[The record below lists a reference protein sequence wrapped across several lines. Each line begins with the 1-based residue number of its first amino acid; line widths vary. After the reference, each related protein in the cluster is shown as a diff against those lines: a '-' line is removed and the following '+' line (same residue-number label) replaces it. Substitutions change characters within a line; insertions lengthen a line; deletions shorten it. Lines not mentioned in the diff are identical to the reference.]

1 MNEGVGMKSVTV
13 IAEDRVGLM
22 ADISYVL
29 GKSGVNIESL
39 NIEVVGAK
47 AVISLLVR
55 DPKKAKTIL
64 ESNGYNTA
72 ALDAIVI
79 KVSNH
84 LNDLSKV
91 TEKLTRARVNIDDLS
106 TISTSTSEGV
116 FALRVDKPRKAA
128 KLLGQ
133 NVLLNCNSDYF

>member
-1 MNEGVGMKSVTV
+1 MKSVTV
-13 IAEDRVGLM
+13 ISDDRVGLM

-39 NIEVVGAK
+39 NVEIVGAK
-47 AVISLLVR
+47 AVISLLVK

-79 KVSNH
+79 KVSDH
-84 LNDLSKV
+84 LNNLSKI
-91 TEKLTRARVNIDDLS
+91 TDKLSRARVNIDDLS

-133 NVLLNCNSDYF
+133 NVLLNCNSDYV

>member
-1 MNEGVGMKSVTV
+1 MKSVTV

-84 LNDLSKV
+84 LSDLSKV

>member
-1 MNEGVGMKSVTV
+1 MKSVTV
-13 IAEDRVGLM
+13 ISDDRVGLM

-39 NIEVVGAK
+39 NVEIVGAK
-47 AVISLLVR
+47 AVISLLVK
-55 DPKKAKTIL
+55 DPKKAKAIL

-79 KVSNH
+79 KVSDH
-84 LNDLSKV
+84 LNNLSNVKDR
-91 TEKLTRARVNIDDLS
+91 LTRARVNIDDLS
-106 TISTSTSEGV
+106 TISTSSSEGV

-133 NVLLNCNSDYF
+133 NVLLNCHSDYV

>member
-1 MNEGVGMKSVTV
+1 MKSVTV
-13 IAEDRVGLM
+13 IADDRVGLM
-22 ADISYVL
+22 ADVSYVL

-39 NIEVVGAK
+39 NVEIVNGK

-55 DPKKAKTIL
+55 DPRKAKSIL

-72 ALDAIVI
+72 ELDAIVI

-84 LNDLSKV
+84 LSDLSKV
-91 TEKLTRARVNIDDLS
+91 TERLAKARVNVGDLS
-106 TISTSTSEGV
+106 VISASQSEGV
-116 FALRVDKPRKAA
+116 FALKVDKPRKAA

-133 NVLLNCNSDYF
+133 NVLLNCDSGYV